1 MRPGAYNIREVV
13 LLKKSQSLQVTQ
25 ALRPGPGQ
33 DEIPLQELTQEQLQA
48 FRRKLVCRG
57 LNALYAG
64 RAEFSYDRKKSPE
77 SEYCISK

>member
-25 ALRPGPGQ
+25 ALRHGQ

-64 RAEFSYDRKKSPE
+64 RAEFCYDRKKSPE

>member
-1 MRPGAYNIREVV
+1 MWPGAYNIREVV

-25 ALRPGPGQ
+25 ALRHGQ
-33 DEIPLQELTQEQLQA
+33 EEIPLQELTQEQLQV

-64 RAEFSYDRKKSPE
+64 RAEFCYDRKKSPE

>member
-1 MRPGAYNIREVV
+1 M
-13 LLKKSQSLQVTQ
+13 LKKSQSLQVTQ
-25 ALRPGPGQ
+25 ALRHGQ

-64 RAEFSYDRKKSPE
+64 RAEFCYDRKKSPE